1 MPIRNEAW
9 PEGTPAWI
17 DCQVEDPGKAAQFYE
32 GLFGWEI
39 QDGGPD
45 SGGYPMA
52 LKAGAP
58 VAGIGPKP
66 PSMPGTPSVWTT
78 YFAVTDAD
86 ATAAKVQ
93 QAGGELIVPTF
104 DVMEFG
110 RMFVATDPVGAV
122 FAVWQATG
130 HNGAAV
136 YNEHGA
142 YGWNELHTRDIE
154 AAKKFY
160 GDVFGFS
167 YTEFDFGDA
176 EYVVFTPPS
185 RTEGVGGIADE
196 SNKPADGM
204 PSYWLVWFQHDDV
217 DAGVAK
223 TTELGGRVL
232 QAIADSPAGRSA
244 VIAGP
249 QGEAIGIIDPSKT
262 VGAMPAP
269 KA

>member
-17 DCQVEDPGKAAQFYE
+17 DCQVDDPAKAAQFYQE
-32 GLFGWEI
+32 LFGWEI

-45 SGGYPMA
+45 AGGYLMA
-52 LKAGAP
+52 MKAGAA

-66 PSMPGTPSVWTT
+66 DSMADMPSVWTT
-78 YFAVTDAD
+78 YFAVAD
-86 ATAAKVQ
+86 ATAAKVLA
-93 QAGGELIVPTF
+93 AGGQLIVPTF
-104 DVMEFG
+104 DVMQFG

-122 FAVWQATG
+122 FAVWQAKE

-160 GDVFGFS
+160 ADVFGFG

-176 EYVVFTPPS
+176 EYQVFTPPT

-196 SNKPADGM
+196 SGKPADGM
-204 PSYWLVWFQHDDV
+204 PSYWLVWFQHNDV
-217 DAGVAK
+217 DAAVAV
-223 TTELGGRVL
+223 TPELGGKVL
-232 QAIADSPAGRSA
+232 QAISDSPAGRSA
-244 VIAGP
+244 VVAGP

-262 VGAMPAP
+262 VGEMPAP
-269 KA
+269 KD

>member
-17 DCQVEDPGKAAQFYE
+17 DCQVDDPAKAAQFYAE
-32 GLFGWEI
+32 LFGWEI

-45 SGGYPMA
+45 SGGYLMA
-52 LKAGAP
+52 AKAGAA

-66 PSMPGTPSVWTT
+66 DSMADMPSVWTT
-78 YFAVTDAD
+78 YFGVADAD
-86 ATAAKVQ
+86 ATAAKVVA
-93 QAGGELIVPTF
+93 AGGQLVVPTF

-110 RMFVATDPVGAV
+110 RMFVAADPVGAA

-142 YGWNELHTRDIE
+142 YCWNELHTRDSA
-154 AAKKFY
+154 AAKAFY
-160 GDVFGFS
+160 AEVFGFT
-167 YTEFDFGDA
+167 YTDFDFGDG
-176 EYVVFTPPS
+176 EYVVFTPPT
-185 RTEGVGGIADE
+185 RTESVGGIADE
-196 SNKPADGM
+196 SAKPADGM
-204 PSYWLVWFQHDDV
+204 PSYWLVWFQFDDV

-244 VIAGP
+244 IIAGP
-249 QGEAIGIIDPSKT
+249 QGEAIGIIDPSKA
-262 VGAMPAP
+262 VGEMPAP